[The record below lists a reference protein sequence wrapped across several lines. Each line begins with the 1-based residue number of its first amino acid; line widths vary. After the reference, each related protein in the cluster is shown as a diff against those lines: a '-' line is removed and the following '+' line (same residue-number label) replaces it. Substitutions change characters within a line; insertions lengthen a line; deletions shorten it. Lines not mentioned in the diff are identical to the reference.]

1 MTGSSMLT
9 LGRAFDVPGWG
20 CYFPVMDFS
29 VGARIARTRERMGIS
44 AYELAQRAGV
54 PFEALVA
61 LEKGEAADISTAA
74 VARIARQLD
83 VDVSEWFS
91 AERPTSQPALFF
103 RQAGIPDFF
112 EQDRQPVVVA
122 LREARAIASVDM
134 LLGRRYDKRANFS
147 PRDVGSIPFDDGYK
161 LAQSVRRSLGQP
173 TQPLGSVVS
182 LVEDEFGVPVLAAKL
197 HTQRVLA
204 LTAKERDSDL
214 VAVILNQAQPNARVH
229 VVHELAH
236 VLFDRPVQDVDYWI
250 DLDDDREAQTV
261 KTEQRAKAFAAE
273 LLIPQEGLAV
283 QFGRP
288 MQLSGFA
295 AAIKLARQVGEHF
308 RTPPELTTNHLVNR
322 KYIASELREQVT
334 ESLAIPAYP
343 RPTPRPKMLERR
355 VAEALSG
362 GLITQ
367 MRARELLDI
376 TAYDALPPSLYA
388 HE

>member
-1 MTGSSMLT
+1 MNVADL
-9 LGRAFDVPGWG
+9 FDVCCSW
-20 CYFPVMDFS
+20 CYFINVMDFS
-29 VGARIARTRERMGIS
+29 IGTRIARTRERMGLT

-54 PFEALVA
+54 SFDALVA
-61 LEKGEAADISTAA
+61 LEKGDVADISTAG
-74 VARIARQLD
+74 VARIARELD

-91 AERPTSQPALFF
+91 AEKPTSQPALFF
-103 RQAGIPDFF
+103 RQGGIPDFF
-112 EQDRQPVVVA
+112 DQDRKAVVIA
-122 LREARAIASVDM
+122 LREARAIASVDA
-134 LLGRRYDKRANFS
+134 LLGRRYEKRAAFS
-147 PRDVGSIPFDDGYK
+147 PRDVGSVPFDDGYK
-161 LAQSVRRSLGQP
+161 LAQLVRRTLGQP

-182 LVEDEFGVPVLAAKL
+182 IVEDEFGVPVLAASL

-214 VAVILNQAQPNARVH
+214 VVVILNQAQPNARVH
-229 VVHELAH
+229 VIHELAH

-250 DLDDDREAQTV
+250 DLDDDRESQTI

-273 LLIPQEGLAV
+273 LLIPQEGLSV

-322 KYIASELREQVT
+322 KYIAVELREQVT
-334 ESLAIPAYP
+334 ESLTIPVYA

-367 MRARELLDI
+367 MRARELLDL
-376 TAYDALPPSLYA
+376 TAYDALPPSLYTP
-388 HE
+388 E